1 MLKSMTGY
9 GRSRYEIDGRTY
21 VIEIKSVNHKY
32 NDLTVKMPRFLN
44 PLEDKIRKT
53 VSESISRGK
62 IDVYINFQNYSDKG
76 KNIKVNTEL
85 AKVYI
90 GELQRL
96 ADETG
101 IVNNINVIDISKFP
115 EILNIEDENDLELI
129 WSELKVSLDEAISN
143 FIEMRKVE
151 GNKMA
156 LDIKARLNSIAGIVE
171 EITTYSATVVEDY
184 IAKLETRVKELMK
197 TDVVDEAR
205 LAQEIVIYSDKS
217 SIEEELTRLR
227 SHISQFHNF
236 LESDIAIGKK
246 MDFLVQEMNREVN
259 TIGSKANS
267 LDITNRVILIKTEI
281 ENIRE
286 QIQNIE

>member
-21 VIEIKSVNHKY
+21 IIEIKSVNHKY

-115 EILNIEDENDLELI
+115 EILNIEDENDLDLI
-129 WSELKVSLDEAISN
+129 WGELKISLEEAISN
-143 FIEMRKVE
+143 FVEMRTIE

-156 LDIKARLNSIAGIVE
+156 LDIKSRLDSIAEIVA
-171 EITTYSATVVEDY
+171 EITEYSATVVEDY

-197 TDVVDEAR
+197 TDVVDETR

-227 SHISQFHNF
+227 SHISQFHTLLQQDN
-236 LESDIAIGKK
+236 AIGKK

>member
-21 VIEIKSVNHKY
+21 IIEIKSVNHKY

-115 EILNIEDENDLELI
+115 EILNIEDENDLDLI
-129 WSELKVSLDEAISN
+129 WGELKISLEEAISN
-143 FIEMRKVE
+143 FVEMRTIE

-156 LDIKARLNSIAGIVE
+156 LDIKSRLDSIAEIVA
-171 EITTYSATVVEDY
+171 EITGYSATVVEDY

-197 TDVVDEAR
+197 TDVVDETR

-227 SHISQFHNF
+227 SHISQFHTLLQQDN
-236 LESDIAIGKK
+236 AIGKK

>member
-1 MLKSMTGY
+1 MVKTKY
-9 GRSRYEIDGRTY
+9 KDKDGNL
-21 VIEIKSVNHKY
+21 IKAGMQLMD
-32 NDLTVKMPRFLN
+32 DLNFLWEVK
-44 PLEDKIRKT
+44 
-53 VSESISRGK
+53 
-62 IDVYINFQNYSDKG
+62 
-76 KNIKVNTEL
+76 
-85 AKVYI
+85 
-90 GELQRL
+90 
-96 ADETG
+96 
-101 IVNNINVIDISKFP
+101 
-115 EILNIEDENDLELI
+115 EDENDLDLI
-129 WSELKVSLDEAISN
+129 WGELKISLEEAISN
-143 FIEMRKVE
+143 FVEMRTIE

-156 LDIKARLNSIAGIVE
+156 LDIKSRLDSIAEIVA
-171 EITTYSATVVEDY
+171 EITEYSATVVEDY

-197 TDVVDEAR
+197 TDVVDETR

-227 SHISQFHNF
+227 SHISQFHTLLQQDN
-236 LESDIAIGKK
+236 AIGKK

>member
-21 VIEIKSVNHKY
+21 IIEIKSVNHKY

-115 EILNIEDENDLELI
+115 EILNIEDENDLDLI
-129 WSELKVSLDEAISN
+129 WGELKISLEEAISN
-143 FIEMRKVE
+143 FVEMRTIE

-156 LDIKARLNSIAGIVE
+156 LDIKSRLDSIAEIVA
-171 EITTYSATVVEDY
+171 EIPEYSATVVEDY

-197 TDVVDEAR
+197 TDVVDETR

-227 SHISQFHNF
+227 SHISQFHTLLQQDN
-236 LESDIAIGKK
+236 AIGKK

>member
-21 VIEIKSVNHKY
+21 IIEIKSVNHKY

-115 EILNIEDENDLELI
+115 EILNIEDENDLDLI
-129 WSELKVSLDEAISN
+129 WGELKISLEEAISN
-143 FIEMRKVE
+143 FVEMRTIE

-156 LDIKARLNSIAGIVE
+156 LDIKSRLDSIAGIVA
-171 EITTYSATVVEDY
+171 EITEYSATVVEDY

-197 TDVVDEAR
+197 TDVVDETR

-227 SHISQFHNF
+227 SHISQFHTLLQQDN
-236 LESDIAIGKK
+236 AIGKK

>member
-1 MLKSMTGY
+1 MKSMTGF
-9 GRSRYEIDGRTY
+9 GRAKLEKNNRIYS
-21 VIEIKSVNHKY
+21 IEIKSVNHKY

-115 EILNIEDENDLELI
+115 EILNIEDENDLDLI
-129 WSELKVSLDEAISN
+129 WGELKISLEEAISN
-143 FIEMRKVE
+143 FVEMRTIE

-156 LDIKARLNSIAGIVE
+156 LDIKSRLDSIAEIVA
-171 EITTYSATVVEDY
+171 EITEYSATVVEDY

-197 TDVVDEAR
+197 TDVVDETR

-227 SHISQFHNF
+227 SHISQFHTLLQQDN
-236 LESDIAIGKK
+236 AIGKK

-259 TIGSKANS
+259 TICSKANS

>member
-1 MLKSMTGY
+1 MLKSMAGY

-21 VIEIKSVNHKY
+21 IIEIKSVNHKY

-115 EILNIEDENDLELI
+115 EILNIEDENDLDLI
-129 WSELKVSLDEAISN
+129 WGELKISLEEAISN
-143 FIEMRKVE
+143 FVEMRTIE

-156 LDIKARLNSIAGIVE
+156 LDIKSRLDSIAGIVA
-171 EITTYSATVVEDY
+171 EITEYSATVVEDY

-197 TDVVDEAR
+197 TDVVDETR
-205 LAQEIVIYSDKS
+205 LAQEIVIYSHKS

-227 SHISQFHNF
+227 THISHFHTLLQQDN
-236 LESDIAIGKK
+236 AIGKK